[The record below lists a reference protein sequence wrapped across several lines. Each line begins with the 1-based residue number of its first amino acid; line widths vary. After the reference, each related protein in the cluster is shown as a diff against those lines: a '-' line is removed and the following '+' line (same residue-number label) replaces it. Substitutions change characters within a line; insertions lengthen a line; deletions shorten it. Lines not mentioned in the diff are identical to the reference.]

1 MDTPVKRYMEFMEES
16 MSFFSEQLQKY
27 RKKNNLTQQELA
39 SLLGI
44 NRVSY
49 ARWESGAREPSLDTV
64 VKLAQILNTTTDE
77 LLGQTVYSKL
87 DIYPHPLERI
97 DLTNL
102 KNFTK
107 NEYDDLKQAIV
118 LQQIKGSIPAYKL
131 KNDIIHDNKLDK
143 EETEIINTIFIEIQN
158 YWNMP

>member
-1 MDTPVKRYMEFMEES
+1 MT
-16 MSFFSEQLQKY
+16 SFSDKLKEL
-27 RKKNNLTQQELA
+27 RKKNKLTQQELA
-39 SLLGI
+39 DKVGT
-44 NRVSY
+44 NRVNITK
-49 ARWESGAREPSLDTV
+49 WETGRTEPTLENV
-64 VKLAQILNTTTDE
+64 VKLSQILDTTTDE
-77 LLGQTVYSKL
+77 LLGQTFYSKL
-87 DIYPHPLERI
+87 NIYPHPLERI
-97 DLTNL
+97 DLANI

-107 NEYDDLKQAIV
+107 KEYDDLKQAIV

>member
-1 MDTPVKRYMEFMEES
+1 MAIFTKRLKELR
-16 MSFFSEQLQKY
+16 Q
-27 RKKNNLTQQELA
+27 KNNLTQKEL
-39 SLLGI
+39 SDILGI
-44 NRVSY
+44 SQGSY
-49 ARWESGAREPSLDTV
+49 ANWENGKREPSLDNV
-64 VKLAQILNTTTDE
+64 VKLSKILDTTTDE

>member
-1 MDTPVKRYMEFMEES
+1 MTLDNIALKTLRK
-16 MSFFSEQLQKY
+16 QK
-27 RKKNNLTQQELA
+27 KLTQTELA
-39 SLLGI
+39 DALNISQK
-44 NRVSY
+44 SY
-49 ARWESGAREPSLDTV
+49 SNWENGKAEPTLENI
-64 VKLAQILNTTTDE
+64 VKLANLLDTTTDE